1 MSTVKPPEYF
11 RAGAGAVILNAEGL
25 VLALERK
32 KIPGA
37 WQLPQGGLDAGE
49 EPLATA
55 FREIKEETGITPR
68 EIALLEKEPILLA
81 YELPEEMRSAKTGRG
96 QANYWF
102 CFRFKGQAIDL
113 ADSEEFR
120 AWKWMTFAGLLRSA
134 VPFRIP
140 VYEKLAQHFAGHY
153 AK

>member
-1 MSTVKPPEYF
+1 MPPEYF
-11 RAGAGAVILNAEGL
+11 RAGAGAVILNAGGL

-37 WQLPQGGLDAGE
+37 WQMPQGGLDAGE
-49 EPLATA
+49 APLAA
-55 FREIKEETGITPR
+55 ALREIKEETGISRR

-81 YELPEEMRSAKTGRG
+81 YELPPKMRSPKTGRG

-102 CFRFKGQAIDL
+102 CFRFKGKAIDL

-120 AWKWMTFAGLLRSA
+120 DWKWMSFAALLKA
-134 VPFRIP
+134 AAPFRIP
-140 VYEKLAQHFAGHY
+140 VYKKLSERFAAHC